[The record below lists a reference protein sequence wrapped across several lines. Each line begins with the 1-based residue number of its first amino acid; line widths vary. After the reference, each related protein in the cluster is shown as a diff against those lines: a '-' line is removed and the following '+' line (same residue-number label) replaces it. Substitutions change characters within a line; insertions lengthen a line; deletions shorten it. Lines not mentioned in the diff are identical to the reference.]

1 MEHQPLELAVV
12 QVDQKLLLVDQ
23 EVQAVVETVLEI
35 VMEVLLHLTQV
46 VVVEDQ
52 EE

>member
-1 MEHQPLELAVV
+1 MDHQPLALAVV
-12 QVDQKLLLVDQ
+12 QVDQKTHLVEQ
-23 EVQAVVETVLEI
+23 EVLVVADQVHEI

>member
-1 MEHQPLELAVV
+1 M
-12 QVDQKLLLVDQ
+12 DQKPHLVDL
-23 EVQAVVETVLEI
+23 EVQAVVEMVLEI